1 MGVTRGDNGS
11 RPRAADR
18 KQIEE
23 RLNRLASG
31 LNALHGELS
40 ELRHDLCIADRI
52 EDVVDEISHRKS
64 VLVAREREA
73 HAPAWGNDDADF

>member
-1 MGVTRGDNGS
+1 MGVTRDDNGS

-31 LNALHGELS
+31 LNVLHGELS
-40 ELRHDLCIADRI
+40 ELRHDLGLKERI
-52 EDVVDEISHRKS
+52 EDIADELGHRRS
-64 VLVAREREA
+64 VLIADQDRR
-73 HAPAWGNDDADF
+73 HAPIWGDGDDD